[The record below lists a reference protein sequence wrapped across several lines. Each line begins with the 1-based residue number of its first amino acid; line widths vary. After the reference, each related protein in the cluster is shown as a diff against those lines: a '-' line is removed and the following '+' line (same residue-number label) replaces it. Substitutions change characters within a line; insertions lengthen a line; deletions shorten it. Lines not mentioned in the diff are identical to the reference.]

1 MPEYQ
6 PLDKKSLQIQMYIQ
20 QKKNEDAAVLL
31 ERKLNSSIQ
40 EIFLMLDQLATVT
53 VREGNTERARE
64 LARYSRQVMEIY
76 PWDYSTFVVE
86 FTVAAEAREAD
97 RCLELLEQMLQA
109 LSVPFRLEK
118 SVLFAH
124 QPAKEPD
131 PAMGRQIKETL
142 LTALERDEEYAFI
155 REQEGY
161 QELRRKYA
169 DR

>member
-1 MPEYQ
+1 M
-6 PLDKKSLQIQMYIQ
+6 
-20 QKKNEDAAVLL
+20 
-31 ERKLNSSIQ
+31 
-40 EIFLMLDQLATVT
+40 F
-53 VREGNTERARE
+53 
-64 LARYSRQVMEIY
+64 
-76 PWDYSTFVVE
+76 VE